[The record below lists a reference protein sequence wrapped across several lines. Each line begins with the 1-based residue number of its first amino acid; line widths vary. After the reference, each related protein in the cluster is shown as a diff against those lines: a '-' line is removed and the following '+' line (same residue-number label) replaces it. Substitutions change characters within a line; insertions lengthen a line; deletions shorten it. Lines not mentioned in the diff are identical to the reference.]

1 MTDNSAKA
9 PPGPAMPD
17 SDLYALI
24 QNMDPAALQQMMEAG
39 VVPEQLAL
47 QAQQAKRGQ
56 GLADTQTP
64 QGMQVGGSYVAS
76 SPLEHLSA
84 AIRQGAGGVM
94 QGKAAQAQ
102 QDALKQAIAGRTSY
116 LQGIAGQGQQPQTP
130 PAPGT
135 GGEF

>member
-1 MTDNSAKA
+1 VGDA
-9 PPGPAMPD
+9 
-17 SDLYALI
+17 DLYALI

-64 QGMQVGGSYVAS
+64 QGMHVGGSYVAS
-76 SPLEHLSA
+76 SPLEHLA
-84 AIRQGAGGVM
+84 AALRQGQGGIM
-94 QGKAAQAQ
+94 QNKAAQAQ
-102 QDALKQAIAGRTSY
+102 QDALKQAVGGRTAY
-116 LQGIAGQGQQPQTP
+116 LQGIAGQGPQQQTP
-130 PAPGT
+130 PASGT